1 MKKRLQ
7 CVDGETLANT
17 ILPPIRFVI
26 HELLP
31 QGLHVLAGAP
41 KVGKSWLS
49 LWICLC
55 VAQGEKLWD
64 FPTQKGSVLYLCL
77 EDSYARIQN
86 RLLDLADDA
95 PGNLFFSILSEKL
108 HEGLEEQ
115 LESFRKAYMVPL
127 PAKKLRRFHKRVR
140 MHRRKQAQ
148 SLQEELSRQ
157 KKRKSAV
164 LGMLLCI
171 LVTLLAVTVGA
182 FYESLSNF
190 FVEEEDDTTI
200 VQITQLTQEKTS

>member
-1 MKKRLQ
+1 MKDKKEAVQKDALYAKEIDLILHGDEEALQ
-7 CVDGETLANT
+7 AMD
-17 ILPPIRFVI
+17 
-26 HELLP
+26 
-31 QGLHVLAGAP
+31 
-41 KVGKSWLS
+41 
-49 LWICLC
+49 
-55 VAQGEKLWD
+55 
-64 FPTQKGSVLYLCL
+64 
-77 EDSYARIQN
+77 
-86 RLLDLADDA
+86 
-95 PGNLFFSILSEKL
+95 
-108 HEGLEEQ
+108 EEQ

-171 LVTLLAVTVGA
+171 PVTLLAVTVGA

>member
-1 MKKRLQ
+1 MKDKKEAVQKDALYAKEIDLILHGDEEALQ
-7 CVDGETLANT
+7 AMD
-17 ILPPIRFVI
+17 
-26 HELLP
+26 
-31 QGLHVLAGAP
+31 
-41 KVGKSWLS
+41 
-49 LWICLC
+49 
-55 VAQGEKLWD
+55 
-64 FPTQKGSVLYLCL
+64 
-77 EDSYARIQN
+77 
-86 RLLDLADDA
+86 
-95 PGNLFFSILSEKL
+95 
-108 HEGLEEQ
+108 EEQ

-148 SLQEELSRQ
+148 SLQEELFPSEE
-157 KKRKSAV
+157 KKNLQF

-200 VQITQLTQEKTS
+200 VQITPAHAGKDFLMFERGIPLLTGQNRPKPIT